1 MCWFVHSGARSCG
14 VHRLLQT
21 FGVRTTMIGTR
32 CSMVVAE
39 LVDGR
44 EALLG
49 ELMRGESANHPN
61 PLRRRGDGDLTLQHR
76 HRSLSER
83 TPSHRSSMLKLR
95 PPRMDVQG

>member
-1 MCWFVHSGARSCG
+1 
-14 VHRLLQT
+14 
-21 FGVRTTMIGTR
+21 MIGTR

-76 HRSLSER
+76 HRVAKRAHPVPAQFHVEVEPAADDYR
-83 TPSHRSSMLKLR
+83 
-95 PPRMDVQG
+95 